1 MNDVFGKKLGQY
13 VLLEQ
18 LGEGGM
24 AKVFNALDTRVESN
38 VAIKVIL
45 PTRRSSQVFLEQFQ
59 MEARALANLT
69 HTNIVKVLNYGV
81 ENEQP
86 YLVMEYVAGGTLK
99 EAMNQKIP
107 WQTAAAILAPIARAL
122 EYVHHQQIVH
132 RDVKPSNILL
142 HEDFRPMLS
151 DFGILKMLEAKEEK
165 VSSAIGVGVGTPE
178 YMSPEQSMGKDVDFR
193 ADIYSLG
200 LVFYEMVTGRKPFT
214 ADTPMAMA
222 LKHVTDELPLPTT
235 FDRRLPKFVELAILR
250 AVQKKP
256 EDRYSNMGEFA
267 DTLEMIA
274 LGEKAPAEKIVKLTR
289 KRNKKRY
296 LLPTLLLTALL
307 ALIVGASVWGYNQFY
322 SAPPPTPSFD
332 ASPDGVVPAL
342 ATNTAAPAPIAK
354 TETAQT
360 PEPTATFVP
369 TTPPLEPS
377 FAVALLGT
385 PLPVNLPGQS
395 AEIARWGIGGVNVV
409 AWSPDGSTLA
419 LGTTSGIFL
428 YHAREKDP
436 YLFID
441 TKFNVTAMVFN
452 PDGSEIAAGS
462 PDGEVTVWNS
472 ASGKLAQS
480 FTYKQPVSDRIAT
493 SPSRFVTALSY
504 SPNGKNIAVGFQ
516 NGTINYFSVD
526 QRTVLLAADE
536 VPAVEDLVVS
546 GDGRFIYVSNGERTI
561 SVWDIQTQQT
571 TLELINPTP
580 INKLSISRERQF
592 LLAGGIANSVYV
604 WDLFEQRHI
613 TSFINL
619 GGAAAAFDFSYDDK
633 YVALGVNTGEVRIFA
648 MPGSEDYSKTHLPLQ
663 IIKGYDHPIRTVAFS
678 PNQLVVAA
686 GNWEEGL
693 KLWDALS
700 GEPLFSLDQS
710 MRAIHEIHFSADGS
724 WLATSHEDTTVRIWR
739 LASAQLAYQVDGL
752 LPRGNPFSPDN
763 KYLATVYSPG
773 RNKPDAVRVVELA
786 TGNIV
791 ADLPGYPQK
800 AFVQFTDDS
809 KLLIAG
815 TAYQA
820 NLWDVTTWEQ
830 IKSNGG
836 PTAGC
841 GQFFTPQNKLLTVI
855 SNAGILFSYEQHIQ
869 DMCGTRIEGATM
881 MYYFPEQNRLLFVL
895 GDGSVW
901 LGNKDSSD
909 ISRKRFPV
917 PYPLPG
923 EIFLAGDQKG
933 GWYAYVIGD
942 KAHVKNVTNA
952 SHVIIDNQD
961 DYQYRVAFLPD
972 KRLFA
977 LGSRYGSIHVWT
989 LP

>member
-45 PTRRSSQVFLEQFQ
+45 PNKRSSQVFLEQFQ

-86 YLVMEYVAGGTLK
+86 YLVMEFVAGGTLK

-142 HEDFRPMLS
+142 QEDFRPMLS
-151 DFGILKMLEAKEEK
+151 DFGILKLLETKEEK

-178 YMSPEQSMGKDVDFR
+178 YMSPEQGMGKEVDFK

-214 ADTPMAMA
+214 ADSPMAMV

-256 EDRYSNMGEFA
+256 EDRYASMGEFA
-267 DTLEMIA
+267 DVLEMIA
-274 LGEKAPAEKIVKLTR
+274 LGEKAPEEKIVKLAR
-289 KRNKKRY
+289 KRNKKLKY
-296 LLPTLLLTALL
+296 LPAILLTALL
-307 ALIVGASVWGYNQFY
+307 AIVVGASVWGYNQFY
-322 SAPPPTPSFD
+322 RVPQPTALPDVPPVGVASAI
-332 ASPDGVVPAL
+332 
-342 ATNTAAPAPIAK
+342 ATKTAAPIAETK
-354 TETAQT
+354 TGQT
-360 PEPTATFVP
+360 PEPAETLVP
-369 TTPPLEPS
+369 TTPPPPDLS
-377 FAVALLGT
+377 SSVALLGT
-385 PLPVNLPGQS
+385 PLPVNRPSQPV
-395 AEIARWGIGGVNVV
+395 EIARWGIGGVNVV
-409 AWSPDGSTLA
+409 AWSPDGDTIA
-419 LGTTSGIFL
+419 LGTSSGIFL
-428 YHAREKDP
+428 YRAREKDP

-441 TKFNVTAMVFN
+441 TKFNVVAMTFN
-452 PDGSEIAAGS
+452 PDGSEIAGGS
-462 PDGEVTVWNS
+462 PDGDVIAWNS
-472 ASGKLAQS
+472 ASGNLERS
-480 FTYKQPVSDRIAT
+480 FSYKTPASDRIST

-504 SPNGKNIAVGFQ
+504 SSNGKNIAAGFQ

-526 QRTVLLAADE
+526 QRSVLLAVDE

-546 GDGRFIYVSNGERTI
+546 GDGRFIYVSNGGRTI
-561 SVWDIQTQQT
+561 SVWDIQAQKK
-571 TLELINPTP
+571 TLELNNPTP
-580 INKLSISRERQF
+580 ISKLGMSRDRQY
-592 LLAGGIANSVYV
+592 LLGGGVANSVYV

-613 TSFINL
+613 TSFVNL
-619 GGAAAAFDFSYDDK
+619 GGAASAFDFSYDDK
-633 YVALGVNTGEVRIFA
+633 YVALGVNTGEVRVFA

-663 IIKGYDHPIRTVAFS
+663 IIKGYDDPIQTVAFS

-693 KLWDALS
+693 KLWDALT
-700 GEPLFSLDQS
+700 GESIFSLDQS

-724 WLATSHEDTTVRIWR
+724 WLATSHDDATVRIWR
-739 LASAQLAYQVDGL
+739 LASAQLAYQVDGT
-752 LPRGNPFSPDN
+752 LPKGNPFSPDN
-763 KYLATVYSPG
+763 KYLATVHSPG
-773 RNKPDAVRVVELA
+773 RNKPDAVQVVELA
-786 TGNIV
+786 TGNVV
-791 ADLPGYPQK
+791 ADLPGYPPK
-800 AFVQFTDDS
+800 AFVQFSDDS

-820 NLWDVTTWEQ
+820 NIWDVATWEQ
-830 IKSNGG
+830 IKSSGG

-855 SNAGILFSYEQHIQ
+855 SNAGILFSYEQNIQ

-881 MYYFPEQNRLLFVL
+881 MYYFPKRNRLLFVL
-895 GDGSVW
+895 GNGSVW
-901 LGNKDSSD
+901 LGNKDSFD
-909 ISRKRFPV
+909 ISRRRFPA

-923 EIFLAGDQKG
+923 EIFLAGNQEG
-933 GWYAYVIGD
+933 GWYAYAAGNKVQ
-942 KAHVKNVTNA
+942 VRNVNGSANTT
-952 SHVIIDNQD
+952 IDNQD
-961 DYQYRVAFLPD
+961 DYHYRVAFLPGQ
-972 KRLFA
+972 KLFA
-977 LGSRYGSIHVWT
+977 LGSKYGSIHIWT